1 MRKEDWHVIHF
12 QKLVQ
17 SCFVRH
23 RHVSCALGCLFLCRA
38 WWAADGAWISSVS
51 GYGHAMAAVSFF
63 VYTAIL
69 GSAHISFFKAEVAM
83 KIFHGLANILPLLS
97 AIEITLQI
105 TYFNCGGTCD
115 AVIWMPK
122 LRLVAIMPFLW
133 GTLYQLPFWRYF
145 FLSRMLS
152 LMLTIISW
160 QWIQRTN
167 GIELPFKETI
177 AIALVA
183 LVCAWER
190 EQTGKALFRSQHAE
204 STAII
209 GCVSHDLRTPLAILR
224 TNIRCLQSPKLQSY
238 SLSDP
243 KIQAHLANAD
253 HSGERMDGLV
263 EDLLLASTLYNT
275 DGTALLLTQNTV
287 HIRPFLEQLVN
298 HLQYRI
304 NKGVT
309 STMKV
314 DDLVPSAIL
323 IDEKRLSQIVTN
335 LLTNSAKFTQRGTIH
350 LRCALVESRTNNT
363 VLKIE
368 VQDSGIGIS
377 AAGCKKLKMFT
388 LFNKL
393 RNSESDRLNASGTG
407 IGLSICHKLAQTL
420 GGKLEFTSSPG
431 LGSLFW
437 FTMQVLVPAKADT
450 DISVEAKG
458 GNAEIDQAP
467 ILPSLHLLL
476 VDDDELIRGC
486 VQMML
491 ELERADICITEAT
504 NGSEALNILRSGKEF
519 SCILMDCNMAI
530 MDGFECTR
538 QIRRREKI
546 RQIRRTP
553 IIGHTANADAAFVS
567 ACIVAGMDMV
577 LPKGQRACTFFRALA
592 ELGLCVT
599 MPAPSIYTG
608 GVDSID
614 SGDVGSS
621 VHAIS
626 PSCGVQLSRPVAS
639 DSTAAVTP
647 AWGWAKD
654 GRPPVALGI
663 GTFTMGSRG
672 TYLRVLHQFK
682 ERLPAILRSIREAY
696 EARDMTWIEREA
708 HALKGSAAC
717 AHAQVLVDAAN
728 ALHHVAAASGGASS
742 GVLHMEQLSAVH
754 TAFHEEASCVLS
766 YLEQHL

>member
-1 MRKEDWHVIHF
+1 LNSMRKEALHVGHF

-17 SCFVRH
+17 ACFVHH
-23 RHVSCALGCLFLCRA
+23 RHAYCALGCVLLC
-38 WWAADGAWISSVS
+38 SVVS
-51 GYGHAMAAVSFF
+51 GYGHEGAAVQFLF
-63 VYTAIL
+63 YTAIL
-69 GSAHISFFKAEVAM
+69 GSAHTSFFKAEVAM

-97 AIEITLQI
+97 AIEITFQI
-105 TYFNCGGTCD
+105 TYTNCGGTCD
-115 AVIWMPK
+115 AMIWMPK

-133 GTLYQLPFWRYF
+133 GTLFQLPFWRYF
-145 FLSRMLS
+145 FWFRMLS
-152 LMLTIISW
+152 VMLTIISW

-167 GIELPFKETI
+167 GIELPFKETV
-177 AIALVA
+177 AIALLA

-224 TNIRCLQSPKLQSY
+224 TNISFLQSPKLQSY

-253 HSGERMDGLV
+253 HSGKRMDGLV

-287 HIRPFLEQLVN
+287 HIRPFLEQLVS

-314 DDLVPSAIL
+314 DALVPSAIL
-323 IDEKRLSQIVTN
+323 IDENRLSQIVTN

-350 LRCALVESRTNNT
+350 LRCALVESQKDNT

-368 VQDSGIGIS
+368 VQDSGIGIG

-437 FTMQVLVPAKADT
+437 FTMQVLVPPVKIDT
-450 DISVEAKG
+450 DISAEVKG
-458 GNAEIDQAP
+458 GTTEIDQVP

-504 NGSEALNILRSGKEF
+504 NGSEALTILRSGKEF

-530 MDGFECTR
+530 MDGYECTR
-538 QIRRREKI
+538 QIRLREKT

-553 IIGHTANADAAFVS
+553 IIGHTANADAAVVS
-567 ACIVAGMDMV
+567 ACMMAGMDMV
-577 LPKGQRACTFFRALA
+577 LPKGQRSSSFFRALA
-592 ELGLCVT
+592 ELGLRVGVT
-599 MPAPSIYTG
+599 IPAPSSG
-608 GVDSID
+608 GVGVGVD

-626 PSCGVQLSRPVAS
+626 PSCGTQLPRPVTS
-639 DSTAAVTP
+639 DSTAADTP

-663 GTFTMGSRG
+663 GIFTMGSREI
-672 TYLRVLHQFK
+672 YLRLLHQFK
-682 ERLPAILRSIREAY
+682 ERLPAILCSIREAY
-696 EARDMTWIEREA
+696 EARDMARIEREA
-708 HALKGSAAC
+708 HSLKGGAAY

-728 ALHHVAAASGGASS
+728 ALQHVAAASGGASS

-754 TAFHEEASCVLS
+754 TAFHEEASCVMS